1 VVFLDI
7 AAANGNIL
15 EKQMRM
21 MTKFFGIAVAL
32 SALTVG
38 VHAQTA
44 VFVGGGS
51 SALFLE
57 LGDAAGTFT
66 TSSPAGL
73 GAVCVWSQKSGKAT
87 SLTVSDGAIE
97 SGQSWIAWTPGT
109 VNKVSTCGTIGGST
123 QVYAYVQLDSVL
135 GNRLYFNGGT
145 VSYKTTSPVGA
156 ATDNLI
162 HSANSSIVEQ
172 ATLPLAIWT
181 AVSGQALTAAGTDI
195 RPEDAEFALT
205 RATAST
211 GCGVAISGS
220 QYLGLGY
227 TAGTSV
233 ISSYYSGSTFHTN
246 TFSLPSSGYTV
257 LSVGAAPIVFAVNT
271 SGTGFGS
278 AVTDI
283 SLANLQKYLEGQIG
297 STSYVTGAAG
307 ASAATVLIREP
318 LSGTYNTV
326 EYAVPN
332 TIENQQSQETG
343 NCNGLLPNTNPLHLA
358 ATDNSGGYRNRVIG
372 TGEAVSELLAIKDA
386 LGYAFWSTGNF
397 ANVGITG
404 SARYLTVDGYDP
416 LYDRTAANYSTI
428 KNTIPTASNGYLT
441 DVTFSDL
448 NNKNYPIWSMLR
460 LVTGATPD
468 TSVTNLVAAAQNFV
482 NSTTLPDFVKATD
495 LTVVHSHFTPPS
507 VTVTPNNGGTCGTEA
522 GGDVA
527 GVILALN
534 TCTTGER
541 Q

>member
-1 VVFLDI
+1 
-7 AAANGNIL
+7 
-15 EKQMRM
+15 M

-38 VHAQTA
+38 AHAQTA

-57 LGDAAGTFT
+57 LGDAAGTV
-66 TSSPAGL
+66 SNNVSPTPSGL

-109 VNKVSTCGTIGGST
+109 ANLVSTCGTIGTST
-123 QVYAYVQLDSVL
+123 KVYAYVQLDSVL

-162 HSANSSIVEQ
+162 YNANNSIVEQ
-172 ATLPLAIWT
+172 GTLPSAIWT

-307 ASAATVLIREP
+307 SSAATVLIREP

-332 TIENQQSQETG
+332 TVENQSSQEAG
-343 NCNGLLPNTNPLHLA
+343 NCTGLLPNTNPLHLA

-372 TGEAVSELLAIKDA
+372 TGEAVNTLAATKDA

-397 ANVGITG
+397 A
-404 SARYLTVDGYDP
+404 SAASSVKYLTVDGYDP
-416 LYDRTAANYSTI
+416 LYDRTASNYSII
-428 KNTIPTASNGYLT
+428 KNTIPTAGNGYLT
-441 DVTFSDL
+441 DVKFTDL
-448 NNKNYPIWSMLR
+448 NNKHYPIWSMLR
-460 LVTGATPD
+460 LVTGATAD
-468 TSVTNLVAAAQNFV
+468 TYVTHLASIAQNFV
-482 NSTTLPDFVKATD
+482 NATTLPDFVKTAD
-495 LTVVHSHFTPPS
+495 LTVVHSHFTPPG
-507 VTVTPNNGGTCGTEA
+507 VTTTPNNGGTGTGSCGTEA

-534 TCTTGER
+534 TCTTEER

>member
-1 VVFLDI
+1 
-7 AAANGNIL
+7 
-15 EKQMRM
+15 MRM

-32 SALTVG
+32 SALTVSA
-38 VHAQTA
+38 HAQTA

-57 LGDAAGTFT
+57 LGDAAGTPT

-73 GAVCVWSQKSGKAT
+73 GATCVWSQKSGKTT

-97 SGQSWIAWTPGT
+97 SGQSWIAWTPST
-109 VNKVSTCGTIGGST
+109 ADSTCTTIDSST
-123 QVYAYVQLDSVL
+123 KIYAYVQLDSVL
-135 GNRLYFNGGT
+135 GNRLYFNSGKLGD
-145 VSYKTTSPVGA
+145 VSASPAGA

-162 HSANSSIVEQ
+162 HKANSTIIEQ
-172 ATLPLAIWT
+172 TTLPAGIWT
-181 AVSGQALTAAGTDI
+181 ALTPTGGLALTAAGTDI
-195 RPEDAEFALT
+195 RPEDAKFALL
-205 RATAST
+205 RATATT

-233 ISSYYSGSTFHTN
+233 ISSYYSSSTFHTN

-257 LSVGAAPIVFAVNT
+257 LSVGAAPIIFAVNT

-278 AVTDI
+278 GVTDI

-332 TIENQQSQETG
+332 TVSNQNSQEAG
-343 NCNGLLPNTNPLHLA
+343 NCNGSVPNTNPLHLA
-358 ATDNSGGYRNRVIG
+358 ATDGSGGYRNRVIG
-372 TGEAVSELLAIKDA
+372 TGEAVSTLLATKDA

-397 ANVGITG
+397 ANVGTTG
-404 SARYLTVDGYDP
+404 SARYLTVGGYDP
-416 LYDRTAANYSTI
+416 LYDRSAANYSTI
-428 KNTIPTASNGYLT
+428 KNTIPTAGNGYLT

-460 LVTGATPD
+460 LVTATSGSNY
-468 TSVTNLVAAAQNFV
+468 TYAHKLAVAAQNFV
-482 NSTTLPDFVKATD
+482 NNTTLPDFVKTSD
-495 LTVVHSHFTPPS
+495 LSVVHSHFTPPG
-507 VTVTPNNGGTCGTEA
+507 VTTTPNNGGTCGTEA

>member
-1 VVFLDI
+1 
-7 AAANGNIL
+7 
-15 EKQMRM
+15 MRM
-21 MTKFFGIAVAL
+21 MTKFLGIAVAL
-32 SALTVG
+32 SALTVS

-44 VFVGGGS
+44 AFVGAGS

-57 LGDAAGTFT
+57 LGDAAGTPT

-73 GAVCVWSQKSGKAT
+73 GAVCVWSQKGGKTT

-109 VNKVSTCGTIGGST
+109 ANSASTCGTIGTST
-123 QVYAYVQLDSVL
+123 KIYVYVQLDSVL
-135 GNRLYFNGGT
+135 GNRLYFNSGKLGD
-145 VSYKTTSPVGA
+145 VSASPAGA

-162 HSANSSIVEQ
+162 HKANSAIVEQ
-172 ATLPLAIWT
+172 ATLPTAIWT
-181 AVSGQALTAAGTDI
+181 ALTPTGGVALTAAGTDI
-195 RPEDAEFALT
+195 RPEDAAFALL
-205 RATAST
+205 RATATT

-233 ISSYYSGSTFHTN
+233 ISSYYSSSTFHTN
-246 TFSLPSSGYTV
+246 TFSLSSKPYSV
-257 LSVGAAPIVFAVNT
+257 VSVGAAPIIFAVNT

-283 SLANLQKYLEGQIG
+283 SLANLQKYLEGRIG

-332 TIENQQSQETG
+332 TVSNQQSQETG
-343 NCNGLLPNTNPLHLA
+343 NCNGSVPNTNPLHLVA
-358 ATDNSGGYRNRVIG
+358 SDGSGGYRNRVIG
-372 TGEAVSELLAIKDA
+372 TGEAVSTLLATNDA

-404 SARYLTVDGYDP
+404 SARYLTVGGYDP
-416 LYDRTAANYSTI
+416 LYDRSAANYSTI
-428 KNTIPTASNGYLT
+428 KNTIPTAGNGYLT

-460 LVTGATPD
+460 LVTGTTPD
-468 TSVTNLVAAAQNFV
+468 TYVTHLVAAAQHFV
-482 NSTTLPDFVKATD
+482 NSTNLPDFVKASD
-495 LTVVHSHFTPPS
+495 LSVVHSHFTPPG
-507 VTVTPNNGGTCGTEA
+507 VTTTPNNGGSCGTEA